1 MESEFSAI
9 FRVKLVAKNIVFG
22 SPGTQFMPMRVKT
35 VSKYFSFKY
44 LYFTMMEY
52 FYKTIFLLILIK

>member
-1 MESEFSAI
+1 MESEFSGI

-22 SPGTQFMPMRVKT
+22 SLETQLMPMRVKT

>member
-1 MESEFSAI
+1 MESEFSGI
-9 FRVKLVAKNIVFG
+9 FRVKLVAENIVFG
-22 SPGTQFMPMRVKT
+22 SPETQLMPMRVKT
-35 VSKYFSFKY
+35 VSKCFSFKY